1 MSRVSDE
8 IVTATDELR
17 YSMRK
22 LEERKDPWLPDALSD
37 CFSDHAMG
45 LIELVGNERA
55 NEIMSEAV
63 ITELGKEAWRDL
75 RNKWIQ
81 TDISWVDMC
90 AQALK
95 AAGKEVP

>member
-1 MSRVSDE
+1 
-8 IVTATDELR
+8 
-17 YSMRK
+17 
-22 LEERKDPWLPDALSD
+22 
-37 CFSDHAMG
+37 
-45 LIELVGNERA
+45 VGNERA